1 MEKRIHEDL
10 IDCLEAN
17 PVIAAIC
24 DDKWQIALD
33 APVQVLFYLSA
44 NNFS

>member
-24 DDKWQIALD
+24 DDSVTRSYVKSMGI
-33 APVQVLFYLSA
+33 
-44 NNFS
+44 